1 MRIELEEAAE
11 RLSHGEVVGVPT
23 DTVYGLAADPTQPEA
38 VDRLLQLKGRPKEN
52 PMILL
57 LADRREV
64 LSFVDHLPPT
74 FDPLADRFWPGALTL
89 IIPIRLGRVAV
100 AVRAGRET
108 VGFRVPGHPLTRAL
122 LERTGPL
129 VVTSANLSGRPAA
142 LSAEGVEVEF
152 GELFPV
158 VGSPEPVGGIES
170 TILLW
175 QDGRWVAVRVGSLPL
190 EAVEEVIGYR
200 PEKRGSAPFQ
210 TAKGR
215 IRFCFGAWDS
225 PTPPEAVIGFIG
237 RSYPGSRHLLYL
249 GELDDPAGVA
259 RRLYAVLREAELLP
273 VDEIWVDMD
282 FPREGLLAGVAEGLE
297 RYMARVS

>member
-11 RLSHGEVVGVPT
+11 RLARGEVVGVPT

-38 VDRLLQLKGRPKEN
+38 VERLLQLKSRPKEN

-57 LADRREV
+57 LADRGEI
-64 LSFVDHLPPT
+64 LSFVDQVPPT
-74 FDPLADRFWPGALTL
+74 FDRLVDRFWPGALTL
-89 IIPIRLGRVAV
+89 IIPIRP
-100 AVRAGRET
+100 GRES
-108 VGFRVPGHPLTRAL
+108 VGFRVPGHPTTRAL

-152 GELFPV
+152 GEEFPV
-158 VGSPEPVGGIES
+158 VDSRELVGGIES

-175 QDGRWVAVRVGSLPL
+175 REERWVVVRTGSLPL
-190 EAVEEVIGYR
+190 EAIEEAIGYR
-200 PEKRGSAPFQ
+200 PERVASAPFR
-210 TAKGR
+210 TARGR
-215 IRFCFGAWDS
+215 IRFCLEAWDR
-225 PTPPEAVIGFIG
+225 PTPPPAVIGFIG

-259 RRLYAVLREAELLP
+259 RQLYAVLREAELLP
-273 VDEIWVDMD
+273 VDEVWIDMN

-297 RYMARVS
+297 RYVARVS

>member
-1 MRIELEEAAE
+1 MRIELEEAVDLLA
-11 RLSHGEVVGVPT
+11 RGEVVGVPT

-64 LSFVDHLPPT
+64 LSFVDHLPQT
-74 FDPLADRFWPGALTL
+74 FDSLAERFWPGALTL
-89 IIPIRLGRVAV
+89 IIPIRLDRVAE
-100 AVRAGRET
+100 AVRAGREN
-108 VGFRVPGHPLTRAL
+108 VGFRVPGHPLTRVL

-152 GELFPV
+152 GAGFPV
-158 VGSPEPVGGIES
+158 VDSSELVGGIES

-175 QDGRWVAVRVGSLPL
+175 QGERWVAVRVGSLPL
-190 EAVEEVIGYR
+190 EAIEEGVGYR
-200 PEKRGSAPFQ
+200 PERLASLPFR
-210 TAKGR
+210 TARGR
-215 IRFCFGAWDS
+215 IRFCLGAWAGS
-225 PTPPEAVIGFIG
+225 TPPEAVVGFIG

-259 RRLYAVLREAELLP
+259 RRLYEVLREAELLP
-273 VDEIWVDMD
+273 VDEVWIDMN

-297 RYMARVS
+297 RYVARVS